1 MKEAARLEEME
12 MEEEMDKSH
21 RKVEKTRS
29 VAERAREKSR
39 SPRKGA

>member
-1 MKEAARLEEME
+1 MEMDEEMN
-12 MEEEMDKSH
+12 KSN

-29 VAERAREKSR
+29 ITEKTREKSR

>member
-1 MKEAARLEEME
+1 ME
-12 MEEEMDKSH
+12 MEEEMDRSN

-29 VAERAREKSR
+29 VTEKAREKSR